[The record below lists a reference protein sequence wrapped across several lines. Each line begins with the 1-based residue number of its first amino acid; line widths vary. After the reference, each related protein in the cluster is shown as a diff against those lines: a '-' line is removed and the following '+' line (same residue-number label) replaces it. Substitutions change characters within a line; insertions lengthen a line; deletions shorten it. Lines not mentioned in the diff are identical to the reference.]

1 MELGIK
7 NTVVVQLLKSR
18 ESGMNHI
25 VAPDAESQGD
35 KEIRGKWTNQK
46 FELP

>member
-1 MELGIK
+1 MQWRSIGDTGCGISDARC
-7 NTVVVQLLKSR
+7 V
-18 ESGMNHI
+18 MNHI

-46 FELP
+46 FEVP